1 MNDFCIPGYDY
12 STREMREETVA
23 GLFARAVSARSGVE
37 REWQRCNDYYNFSH
51 DVGREL
57 RESGQTEELNWL
69 PAAMPDAW
77 IIVESQVDPNVP
89 EPQFHGR
96 DNDMD
101 SQKARQREYAVRY
114 IAENN
119 RLTDMNTRNERRLL
133 KYGDAFWKAYWDSE
147 MRCGIQ
153 EGDIRIRDIPVDA
166 IYPDPAVTDGSLQDG
181 QYVDY
186 VYRIHKVAFLQRF
199 RRDLEALGLEAEDIL
214 NLESRRHG
222 VFDLETALDRD
233 DDTVEVLEHWFRQP
247 AELTLEGEVIPE
259 GAVGCCILAGGHE
272 LRYIPNYWKRTAR
285 ECSLFPFVHYWRVQD
300 ENRFWNKSELFPVL
314 DMVDAADR
322 KLSMALYSDAMLSN
336 DIIIAEEDAFAD
348 GCEPSNEPGAIW
360 TMKQNR
366 SGAVARLGGLHP
378 LTSTMNDLNWFK
390 EQIERANRNY
400 ESNMGKNTSNT
411 QTATGLAML
420 RSDANAQGDIKAA
433 DRLQGFE
440 RLYELLDWLA
450 LEFFDD
456 QRMLFIGAKDERPA
470 ATLMFHADTFAQEMP
485 EVLDIGGAVIRE
497 KWTYFPR
504 VDVTITAGDSVIKGK
519 QATLQ
524 ALQGLTQANIT
535 PQNWKL
541 FAAQLEILDI
551 PNKKEIVE
559 EWKKQFEMQAAPMG
573 GGGGPMPQES
583 AMQPEMLD
591 AMRQMRSQV

>member
-314 DMVDAADR
+314 ELIDAADR
-322 KLSMALYSDAMLSN
+322 KLAMGILGDAYMSN
-336 DIIIAEEDAFAD
+336 DIILVEEGALAD
-348 GCEPSNEPGAIW
+348 GEVLTNEPGTILRC
-360 TMKQNR
+360 KPNR
-366 SGAVARLGGLHP
+366 SSQIRRLGGVQSLANAAVG
-378 LTSTMNDLNWFK
+378 LEWYK
-390 EQIERANRNY
+390 EQIERASRCY
-400 ESNMGKNTSNT
+400 EISRGKEAVRTS
-411 QTATGLAML
+411 TASGLAML
-420 RSDANAQGDIKAA
+420 RTDAENQENIKRSDRN
-433 DRLQGFE
+433 RGFE
-440 RLYELLDWLA
+440 RLYELLDALA

-456 QRMLFIGAKDERPA
+456 DRMLWLGADERSGRK
-470 ATLMFHADTFAQEMP
+470 ATAFRFNSLELTEHMGELTDMNGR
-485 EVLDIGGAVIRE
+485 VVRE
-497 KWTYFPR
+497 GYDYYPR
-504 VDVTITAGDSVIKGK
+504 VDVTITAGDSVMQSK
-519 QATLQ
+519 QATLET
-524 ALQGLTQANIT
+524 LQTLSAANIT
-535 PQNWKL
+535 PENWKL
-541 FAAQLEILDI
+541 YAAQLELLNI
-551 PNKKEIVE
+551 PEKQEIIE
-559 EWKKQFEMQAAPMG
+559 EWRERFALNVPAA
-573 GGGGPMPQES
+573 ET
-583 AMQPEMLD
+583 EETII
-591 AMRQMRSQV
+591 